1 MTETGEAE
9 PEKHE
14 PHRTHESPIQR
25 ILVESA
31 LIVFSILLALAV
43 NSYVDARKEH
53 RLTERSLRGIRDE
66 LTANLQA
73 IRAVRAYH
81 DTLAQETAA
90 VDAAHQATTY
100 LSFRAHA
107 PSWHGFHNPILD
119 GTAWQ
124 SAVTLGTVANM
135 GYDTVRVLSS
145 AYEFQAKC
153 DQYISASIPTFD
165 FADAVMPS
173 TIRRMYVFVETMGI
187 QEDTLASRYVQ
198 ALKLLGDSAGSARGP
213 RAAPHR

>member
-1 MTETGEAE
+1 VTDPGAPE
-9 PEKHE
+9 PDTRA

-43 NSYVDARKEH
+43 NSYVDARKDR
-53 RLTERSLRGIRDE
+53 RLTERALRGIRDE
-66 LTANLQA
+66 LASNLKA
-73 IRAVRAYH
+73 IRDFRAYH

-90 VDAAHQATTY
+90 VDAAHQATSY
-100 LSFRAHA
+100 ASFRAHA
-107 PSWHGFHNPILD
+107 PAWRGFHNPVLD

-124 SAVTLGTVANM
+124 SALTLGTVANM

-145 AYEFQAKC
+145 AYDFQAKV
-153 DQYISASIPTFD
+153 DQYTAASIPTFD

-173 TIRRMYVFVETMGI
+173 TIRRMYVFIETMGI

>member
-1 MTETGEAE
+1 VTEPGAPE
-9 PEKHE
+9 PDKHE

-43 NSYVDARKEH
+43 NSYVEARKDR
-53 RLTERSLRGIRDE
+53 RLTERALRGVRDE
-66 LTANLQA
+66 LTTNLQT
-73 IRAVRAYH
+73 IRDIRAYH
-81 DTLAQETAA
+81 DTLARETAA
-90 VDAAHQATTY
+90 VDAARQATSY
-100 LSFRAHA
+100 VAFRAHA
-107 PSWHGFHNPILD
+107 PAWRGFHNPTLD

-145 AYEFQAKC
+145 AYDFQAKF
-153 DQYISASIPTFD
+153 DQYTSASIPTFD

-173 TIRRMYVFVETMGI
+173 TIRRMYVFIETMRI
-187 QEDTLASRYVQ
+187 QEDTLANRYTQ
-198 ALKLLGDSAGSARGP
+198 ALQVLGGDSAAPAP
-213 RAAPHR
+213 RR